1 MNKFIFLFISVLF
14 CNFINGQVS
23 TPKSIDSLWNLVKN
37 KDMYDK
43 DGSKEMLRL
52 CTEIYYQ
59 SKSIRYEQGELRS
72 IVKMSEIY
80 SNEGNYKECFNKISE
95 GLILAEKLENYVNWS
110 NLLILQSGVYTELGY
125 FEKAKNNFA
134 KCLLITDKISTND
147 EKHLVKANLFRRIA
161 YNMDKENVLP
171 NKIDSV
177 LFYYQKAYV
186 ESNKLSDKFPGKKEY
201 ISRNAKNIG
210 SVYLIQNKIT
220 EAEKYLNEFESLTK
234 NNRRHPNY
242 ISFFILKGQIEN
254 KKKDYNKGIE
264 YFNKSIQLSKELKI
278 LPSKLIESYSG
289 IAESYEGIHDYKN
302 QAAYLAK
309 VKNLSDS
316 LTKSNTKII
325 EKVGLS
331 VNNKEEDIN
340 YNIFYILGITA
351 LILVISVILLIRK
364 NRNTKEKNIVSH
376 EKNDQLILTDPKTEI
391 TIPSEENNKNK
402 DIDFEYLSDI
412 IELAQHNDQSF
423 HIKFLNLFPTFNQ
436 SLLAISTQLTPTDL
450 EYCALIKLN
459 FDTKQIATFKKT
471 SIGSVES
478 RKYRIRK
485 KLNISNSE
493 NIYTWMTKI

>member
-37 KDMYDK
+37 KNMYDK

-59 SKSIRYEQGELRS
+59 SKSIRYERGELRS

-95 GLILAEKLENYVNWS
+95 GLILAEKSENYVNWS

-201 ISRNAKNIG
+201 ISRNAKNIA
-210 SVYLIQNKIT
+210 SVYLIQNKIA

-264 YFNKSIQLSKELKI
+264 YFNKSILLSKELKI

-325 EKVGLS
+325 ERVGSS
-331 VNNKEEDIN
+331 VNNKEEDVN
-340 YNIFYILGITA
+340 YNIFYILITVA
-351 LILVISVILLIRK
+351 VILGILTLLLARK
-364 NRNTKEKNIVSH
+364 NRGKKE
-376 EKNDQLILTDPKTEI
+376 NDVLHNDKQEGLILTDVKT
-391 TIPSEENNKNK
+391 TILQEEKNKNK
-402 DIDFEYLSDI
+402 EIDFKYLSDI
-412 IELAQHNDQSF
+412 IELAQNNDQSF
-423 HIKFLNLFPTFNQ
+423 LIKFLDLFPTFNQ
-436 SLLAISTQLTPTDL
+436 SLLNISNQLTPTDL

-459 FDTKQIATFKKT
+459 FGTKQIATFKKT
-471 SIGSVES
+471 SLSSVES

-485 KLNISNSE
+485 KLNINNSE

>member
-1 MNKFIFLFISVLF
+1 MMNKFIFLFISILF

-37 KDMYDK
+37 KNMYDK

-59 SKSIRYEQGELRS
+59 SKSIHYERGELRS

-95 GLILAEKLENYVNWS
+95 GLILAEKSENYVNWS

-177 LFYYQKAYV
+177 LLYYQKAYV

-201 ISRNAKNIG
+201 ISRNAKNIA
-210 SVYLIQNKIT
+210 SVYLIQNKIA

-234 NNRRHPNY
+234 NNIRHPNY

-254 KKKDYNKGIE
+254 KKKDYSKGIE
-264 YFNKSIQLSKELKI
+264 YFNKSILLSKELKI

-325 EKVGLS
+325 ERVGSS

-340 YNIFYILGITA
+340 YNIFYILITVAVILGI
-351 LILVISVILLIRK
+351 LILLLARK
-364 NRNTKEKNIVSH
+364 NRGKKE
-376 EKNDQLILTDPKTEI
+376 NDALHNDKQEGLILTDVKT
-391 TIPSEENNKNK
+391 TILQEEKNKNK
-402 DIDFEYLSDI
+402 EIDFKYLSDI
-412 IELAQHNDQSF
+412 IELAQNNDQSF
-423 HIKFLNLFPTFNQ
+423 LIKFLDLFPTFNQ
-436 SLLAISTQLTPTDL
+436 SLLNISTQLTPTDL

-459 FDTKQIATFKKT
+459 FGTKQIATFKKT
-471 SIGSVES
+471 SLSSVES

-485 KLNISNSE
+485 KLNINNSE